1 MKKTEKISTG
11 ITIAIILG
19 VYILSLIVFISSGT
33 YQINP
38 GTNNDRFFSMDDSY
52 YVNHIYSIELDNT
65 DRIVKHP
72 LLIAFAH
79 YATSVEHFF
88 SGNLSIPSHYLLIVI
103 GQLLV
108 SFLGFLF
115 LFKLLRENY
124 KLPAI
129 KVNLLVTIYALSSA
143 VLIYTFIVES
153 YILSGTI
160 LIASLWCALNNKPKS
175 LIILGILAGGV
186 TITNFAIWVVI
197 AFFINKT
204 LINRIKLMLIS
215 GISLAGIILVLPI
228 RGVFFPHF
236 FKVFIGSPENFSD
249 HYALLSAA
257 KRGFY
262 AIFGSTYFYTD
273 TVNQSPFG
281 QLQGKAISFVPSS
294 NLLVIAAMCI
304 WVAGI
309 FAASIKGIKLKDKL
323 LLAPLAILVFN
334 VLLHVGIQYGLKEAF
349 LYSLH
354 HSFAQILII
363 GYLTKNTTSPTGK
376 KVVLGLTGVYL
387 LIMIG
392 ANISGSVQLVDY
404 IKSLNL

>member
-1 MKKTEKISTG
+1 MKKAEKISTG

-19 VYILSLIVFISSGT
+19 VYILSLIVFINSGA

-79 YATSVEHFF
+79 YATSIEHVFF
-88 SGNLSIPSHYLLIVI
+88 GDLSVPSHYLIIVL

-108 SFLGFLF
+108 SFLGLLF
-115 LFKLLRENY
+115 LFKLLMENL
-124 KLPAI
+124 KLPII
-129 KVNLLVTIYALSSA
+129 KVNLLVIIYALSSA
-143 VLIYTFIVES
+143 VLLYTFIAES

-175 LIILGILAGGV
+175 LIILGILAGGI
-186 TITNFAIWVVI
+186 TITNFAIWVII
-197 AFFINKT
+197 AFFINKSF
-204 LINRIKLMLIS
+204 INRIKLMLIS
-215 GISLAGIILVLPI
+215 GAGLAGVILLLPI

-262 AIFGSTYFYTD
+262 SIFGSAYFYLD

-281 QLQGKAISFVPSS
+281 QLQGKAISFVPSA
-294 NLLVIAAMCI
+294 NILIIAAMCI
-304 WVAGI
+304 WIAGI
-309 FAASIKGIKLKDKL
+309 AAASVKGIKLKDKL
-323 LLAPLAILVFN
+323 LLAPLAILIFN
-334 VLLHVGIQYGLKEAF
+334 ILLHVGIQYGLKEAF

-363 GYLTKNTTSPTGK
+363 GYLIKNTTSPMGK
-376 KVVLGLTGVYL
+376 KVVFGLTCVYL

-392 ANISGSVQLVDY
+392 VNISGGVQLVDY
-404 IKSLNL
+404 IKSLNM